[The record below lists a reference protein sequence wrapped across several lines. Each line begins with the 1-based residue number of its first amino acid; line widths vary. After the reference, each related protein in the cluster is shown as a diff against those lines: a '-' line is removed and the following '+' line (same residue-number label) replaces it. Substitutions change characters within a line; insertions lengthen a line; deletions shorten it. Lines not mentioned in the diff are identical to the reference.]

1 MRFIEHIKQAVKVL
15 IFNNILIS
23 LAALSQMALTYLLL
37 GLPKKTPLLMVEF
50 SSTLLFYNFALYLS
64 LPKSNHP
71 TPFARTNWILKNR
84 AFFIG
89 ISLLAIIVFGY
100 CFLIVDRSSQIFLII
115 IGLFSVLYAYPV
127 FKFKG
132 LRINFR
138 SLPYLKVFFITLI
151 WVMSTFWLPIL
162 DSHSTGE
169 IGATHNLWI
178 RSVHRFL
185 FLLICTLPFDLR
197 DSKADKHY
205 GIKTFSTL
213 LGTKN
218 SILLINGLLILH
230 GILSFYLD
238 INISTLVALLFV
250 DAIVFTI
257 FNLWIEKRKQ
267 YLLYYLMDFFLI
279 LQFVIVWI
287 FNYSYH

>member
-1 MRFIEHIKQAVKVL
+1 MRFIKQIQQVAKVL
-15 IFNNILIS
+15 LFNNILVS

-37 GLPKKTPLLMVEF
+37 DLPSKLPLLMVEF

-64 LPKSNHP
+64 LPKSKHP
-71 TPFARTNWILKNR
+71 TPFARTNWILQNR

-89 ISLLAIIVFGY
+89 ISLLAIVILGY
-100 CFLIVDRSSQIFLII
+100 CFIILERSSQVFLII
-115 IGLFSVLYAYPV
+115 IGLFSILYAYPV
-127 FKFKG
+127 FKYKG
-132 LRINFR
+132 QRVNFR

-162 DSHSTGE
+162 DSHSAGE

-178 RSVHRFL
+178 RSLHRFL

-218 SILLINGLLILH
+218 SILLINGLLIVH

-238 INISTLVALLFV
+238 INTSILIALLLV
-250 DAIVFTI
+250 DAIVFSI
-257 FNLWIEKRKQ
+257 FNLWIKKRKQ

-279 LQFVIVWI
+279 LQFVIVWL
-287 FNYSYH
+287 FNCSYY